1 MHLYVHSI
9 LVLSH
14 AVCCWIVLRSWS
26 SAKESPGG
34 AIQIDSNAREVRYW
48 LDQLGNLQTGW
59 QGSRQ
64 RAFLHPSSL
73 LFKVGLLMTLV
84 DPAFCLWFS

>member
-1 MHLYVHSI
+1 LL
-9 LVLSH
+9 LV
-14 AVCCWIVLRSWS
+14 VLRSWS
-26 SAKESPGG
+26 SAKESLGG
-34 AIQIDSNAREVRYW
+34 AIQIDSIAREVRYW

-84 DPAFCLWFS
+84 DPAFCLWFSQCFT